1 MLVTKY
7 EHKPE
12 FTETISGSVSL
23 SPRLEYSANML
34 DEAVTIIQTDLA
46 KISDANREE
55 IDDLGPDNPRT
66 ALLLETEQKV
76 SFSLLVALEVQKK
89 IHNIHSV
96 HSIIEILPST
106 IPVIRT
112 ISAKLFDILP
122 ACSAKLSE
130 ISVQLGSI
138 VLDSAI
144 LTKASFD
151 FCHSSN
157 EWSSLFDEAKLIAD
171 SKLCKQ
177 YPNVDFLK
185 GGFT

>member
-12 FTETISGSVSL
+12 FPETISGSVSI

-34 DEAVTIIQTDLA
+34 DEVITIIQTDLA
-46 KISDANREE
+46 KIRESNRYE
-55 IDDLGPDNPRT
+55 IGDLRT
-66 ALLLETEQKV
+66 GDTRTVLLLETEHKV
-76 SFSLLVALEVQKK
+76 SFSLNVSLEVQKK
-89 IHNIHSV
+89 IHNIHNV
-96 HSIIEILPST
+96 NSIIEILPST

-122 ACSAKLSE
+122 ACSVKLSE
-130 ISVQLGSI
+130 VSVHLGSI

-151 FCHSSN
+151 FCHPSD

-185 GGFT
+185 EGFT

>member
-7 EHKPE
+7 EHKSE
-12 FTETISGSVSL
+12 FPETISGSVSL
-23 SPRLEYSANML
+23 SPRLEYSVNML

-46 KISDANREE
+46 KISDSNKE

-76 SFSLLVALEVQKK
+76 SFSLLVSLEVQKK
-89 IHNIHSV
+89 IHSIHNV

-112 ISAKLFDILP
+112 ISAELFDTLP
-122 ACSAKLSE
+122 FCSAKLSE
-130 ISVQLGSI
+130 ISVHLGSI

-157 EWSSLFDEAKLIAD
+157 EWSSLFDEAKLIAN